1 MKSTVKMFVLGVLGL
16 LSAGLILNGCKS
28 GPELT
33 QANAQALIQAKY
45 DQSPAASINI
55 AVDEK
60 GLKTGVDSN
69 YWARTKLFPNRFWAD
84 FTLTPEGKK
93 WVKLASGGDV
103 IQWRPENAGDRNF
116 SVVIVT
122 LATHPVKVHDVGD
135 PQDEVGGTKSV
146 SFVETPSLDGV
157 PNPLQSISAGPGN
170 KLSNRHIATFVVDGG
185 AWKLQG
191 IN

>member
-1 MKSTVKMFVLGVLGL
+1 MKNTVKMFVLGALGL
-16 LSAGLILNGCKS
+16 LSAGLILSGCKS

-45 DQSPAASINI
+45 DQSPAVGINV

-60 GLKTGVDSN
+60 GLKEGVDAN

-93 WVKLASGGDV
+93 VVKLASGGDV
-103 IQWRPENAGDRNF
+103 IQWRPENAGDKNF
-116 SVVIVT
+116 SVVVVT
-122 LATHPVKVHDVGD
+122 VATHPLKAHDVGD
-135 PQDEVGGTKSV
+135 PQDDVGGTKSV
-146 SFVETPSLDGV
+146 SFVEGPTLDGV

-185 AWKLQG
+185 AWKLQS